1 MVAEKKLEVALFI
14 TCIVELLRPSII
26 TASTKL
32 LAQAG
37 YRVVIPPRQT
47 CCGQPGY
54 NSGSQA
60 AARSVAAVTIRLL
73 EPYEQVVLPS
83 GSCAS
88 MIINHYPKLFGDQEM
103 KEKAERLAA
112 KTYELT
118 SFLAKS
124 SSPKTS
130 KSAAGSIGY
139 HHSCSCL
146 RELDIKNE
154 PLQLLQHHCNIN
166 AKSLGESCCGFGGT
180 FCVKYPHI
188 SARMAD
194 DKLNEALDLGVETL
208 TSADMGCLVQLA
220 GRAKKHRYSLSFY
233 HISEILSGQWHESN
247 SI

>member
-1 MVAEKKLEVALFI
+1 VVARKKIEIALFT

-26 TASTKL
+26 TASIKL
-32 LAQAG
+32 LTQAG
-37 YRVVIPPRQT
+37 YGIVVPSRQT

-54 NSGSQA
+54 NTGNQV
-60 AARSVAAVTIRLL
+60 AARSVAARTIHLL
-73 EPYEQVVLPS
+73 ESYERIVLPS

-88 MIINHYPKLFGDQEM
+88 MIIHHYPKLFSDQKM
-103 KEKAERLAA
+103 KKRAERLAA

-118 SFLAKS
+118 SFLANSPS
-124 SSPKTS
+124 SKTS
-130 KSAAGSIGY
+130 KTVADFLGY

-154 PLQLLQHHCNIN
+154 PLQLLQQHCRIN
-166 AKSLGESCCGFGGT
+166 AKSLSESCCGFGGT

-220 GRAKKHRYSLSFY
+220 GRAKRRRHSLSFY
-233 HISEILSGQWHESN
+233 HISEVLSGQWHKSN